1 MSQIF
6 TFVFVMVLASV
17 VVSSTHFYVICRH
30 FIWLILLVGIFPLWG
45 LTNPLSPNI
54 HKEILQ
60 TDLYKVPYRISWEKL
75 IKDLTFFS
83 L

>member
-1 MSQIF
+1 
-6 TFVFVMVLASV
+6 MVVATV
-17 VVSSTHFYVICRH
+17 AVSNTHFYVICRH
-30 FIWLILLVGIFPLWG
+30 FIWLILLVGILPLWG
-45 LTNPLSPNI
+45 LINPLSPNI

-75 IKDLTFFS
+75 IKDLRFFS